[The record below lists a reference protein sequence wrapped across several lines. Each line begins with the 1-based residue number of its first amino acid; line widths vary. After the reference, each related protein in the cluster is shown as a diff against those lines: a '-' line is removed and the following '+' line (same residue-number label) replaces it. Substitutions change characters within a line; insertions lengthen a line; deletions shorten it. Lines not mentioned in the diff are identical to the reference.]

1 MSLFKVIWNLII
13 WKVFH
18 VHYLLRKMQSSMP
31 RRNWSC
37 SKAFQISNAF
47 WQLFVSTLDV
57 NASPSTAALPPSQ
70 FTSNRVSS
78 GSLGRALSNSA
89 SSQLSVWLKIWK
101 HESLVAMLLME
112 EILHQLIGLSH
123 YLQSFIHP
131 RWCRISSIK
140 SISKRD
146 LFDRLAFSFAL
157 HRQLWFC
164 HLFNSIVHTDCQG
177 FMD

>member
-31 RRNWSC
+31 PWNWNC
-37 SKAFQISNAF
+37 TKAFQISNAF
-47 WQLFVSTLDV
+47 WQLLVSTLDV

-89 SSQLSVWLKIWK
+89 SSQLSVWLKTWISGGNAVDGRNPAPVDWFIPPFTK
-101 HESLVAMLLME
+101 FYTCQVVQDFF
-112 EILHQLIGLSH
+112 HQK
-123 YLQSFIHP
+123 YLPKETYST
-131 RWCRISSIK
+131 
-140 SISKRD
+140 
-146 LFDRLAFSFAL
+146 
-157 HRQLWFC
+157 
-164 HLFNSIVHTDCQG
+164 V
-177 FMD
+177 